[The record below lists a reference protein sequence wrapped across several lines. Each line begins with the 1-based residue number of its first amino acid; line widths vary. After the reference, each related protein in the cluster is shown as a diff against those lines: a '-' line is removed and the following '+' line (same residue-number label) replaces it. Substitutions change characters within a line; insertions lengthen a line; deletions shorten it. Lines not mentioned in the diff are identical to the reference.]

1 MSLLGWV
8 VGAMV
13 LDELDSRQDEID
25 ARERAQRERDH
36 ALRARERKLD
46 DLEARLRRVEGA
58 VGSRASGGS
67 RPGGLGRYGSWN

>member
-25 ARERAQRERDH
+25 ARER
-36 ALRARERKLD
+36 KLD
-46 DLEARLRRVEGA
+46 DLEARLRRIEGA